1 MNNTPNPDD
10 EMKAEYTLDYLK
22 GIRGKYYE
30 AAMRNKGF
38 AKLDQDILTA
48 FPSNQDLN
56 AALHSLM
63 QASRHVKLSAAS
75 L

>member
-1 MNNTPNPDD
+1 MNNTPNFDD
-10 EMKAEYTLDYLK
+10 EMKAEYNFDYSK

-63 QASRHVKLSAAS
+63 QASRHVRQSVVAS
-75 L
+75 

>member
-1 MNNTPNPDD
+1 MKNTSDSDYQLKD
-10 EMKAEYTLDYLK
+10 EYVLDYSQ
-22 GIRGKYYE
+22 GVRGKYYE

-38 AKLDQDILTA
+38 AKLDQDILEA

-63 QASRHVKLSAAS
+63 QASRHVRQSAVAS
-75 L
+75 

>member
-1 MNNTPNPDD
+1 MKNTSDSDYELKD
-10 EMKAEYTLDYLK
+10 EYVLDYSK
-22 GIRGKYYE
+22 GVQGKYYE

-38 AKLDQDILTA
+38 AKLDQDILEA

-63 QASRHVKLSAAS
+63 QASRHVKLSTAS